1 MQLEQKVIDILE
13 RNNFGI
19 AGDIYS
25 DVSGN
30 GYVVLI
36 YEKVGIK
43 KEYHGVVFDG
53 TTKGFINGVYEAACD
68 FDIDDA
74 AEKRRKDFS
83 RISDVV
89 HYMEKRRANLF
100 ELYNDLDGGEFTGK
114 YLEIKK
120 LKKLTEYYLTLEDDL
135 MDAGEATDILEEIE
149 DAAIDFLIDDTNI
162 TPDEMQQI
170 LYDRRK

>member
-1 MQLEQKVIDILE
+1 MQLEQKVVDILE

-30 GYVVLI
+30 GYIVLI
-36 YEKVGIK
+36 YEKVGTK
-43 KEYHGVVFDG
+43 KEYHGIVFDG

-89 HYMEKRRANLF
+89 HYMEERRANLF
-100 ELYNDLDGGEFTGK
+100 ELYNDLDNGEFTGK
-114 YLEIKK
+114 YLAIKK
-120 LKKLTEYYLTLEDDL
+120 LKKLIEYYLTLEDDL
-135 MDAGEATDILEEIE
+135 MDAGEATDVMDEIE
-149 DAAIDFLIDDTNI
+149 DVAVDLLIDGIDMTA
-162 TPDEMQQI
+162 DELFKI
-170 LYDRRK
+170 LDSRRK